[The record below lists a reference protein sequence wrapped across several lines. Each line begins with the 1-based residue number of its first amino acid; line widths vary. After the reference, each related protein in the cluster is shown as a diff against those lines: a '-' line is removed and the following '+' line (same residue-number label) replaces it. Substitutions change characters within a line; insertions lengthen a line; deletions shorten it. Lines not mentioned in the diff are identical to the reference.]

1 MTPRRRA
8 RAIAAGAAVLA
19 AVAVWLARGGA
30 GAPTAVASLPARA
43 SLGSTPAPV
52 VDPPATASAPA
63 AAPARPHPT
72 AAARRPALPP
82 NLARTTADDYRRRA
96 RFPRHSHPLADDE
109 PDPIARDREVTPVK
123 ARGPNGEEPTLL
135 VFPAATG
142 FEAPGPV
149 VLHAMLSHGDH
160 PVPARSIR
168 GLVMTEDLR
177 PLGEI
182 EYLDTGVA
190 PDALGADGI
199 YTAVFDPGAESEDRL
214 AASYLVQVRALTI
227 GEEERLAAGS
237 FLYSR
242 PHAQLTGAFRDT
254 LVDGSLAIDA
264 EVDVLAAGRFHVE
277 ATLYSADGSRKLVW
291 AQAAAQLE
299 PGQHWLRVP
308 FYGLGLREAGTD
320 GPYLVR
326 YVALSTTSAMPNA
339 KNRVQE
345 NAHLTAAYRAGAF
358 TDQPYNDPV
367 LIDAADRLEHDT
379 VARGLEAGG

>member
-1 MTPRRRA
+1 V
-8 RAIAAGAAVLA
+8 VLA
-19 AVAVWLARGGA
+19 AAGVWLARGRA
-30 GAPTAVASLPARA
+30 GAPVAVASLPRVAPGPA
-43 SLGSTPAPV
+43 ATPAI
-52 VDPPATASAPA
+52 DPPSTAPAPA
-63 AAPARPHPT
+63 APSRTEAAPP
-72 AAARRPALPP
+72 ARRPTLPP
-82 NLARTTADDYRRRA
+82 NLARSAADDYRRRA
-96 RFPRHSHPLADDE
+96 RFPRQSHPLSDDE

-123 ARGPNGEEPTLL
+123 SRGPNGEEPTLL
-135 VFPAATG
+135 VFPAAAG

-149 VLHAMLSHGDH
+149 VLNAMLTHRDL

-168 GLVMTEDLR
+168 GVVMTEDLQ

-182 EYLDTGVA
+182 EYVDTGVI
-190 PDALGADGI
+190 PDALAGDGL
-199 YTAVFDPGAESEDRL
+199 YTAVFTPGAESEDRL

-242 PHAQLTGAFRDT
+242 PHAQLTGAYRDA

-264 EVDVLAAGRFHVE
+264 EIDVIAAGRFHVE
-277 ATLYSADGSRKLVW
+277 ATLYSADGSRKLLW

-299 PGQHWLRVP
+299 PGQHWMRVP
-308 FYGLGLREAGTD
+308 FYGLGLREAGAD

-345 NAHLTAAYRAGAF
+345 NAYVTSAYRASAF
-358 TDQPYNDPV
+358 TDQPFNDPV
-367 LIDAADRLEHDT
+367 LIDAAERLEHD
-379 VARGLEAGG
+379 AIAHGLEAGS